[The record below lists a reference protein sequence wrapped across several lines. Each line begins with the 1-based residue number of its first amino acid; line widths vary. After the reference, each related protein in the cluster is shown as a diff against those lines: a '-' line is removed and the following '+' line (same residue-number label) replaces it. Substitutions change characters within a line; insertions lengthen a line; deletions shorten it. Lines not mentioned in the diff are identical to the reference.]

1 MLESPATT
9 GDDGAVNIGEAAAAA
24 GLPPKTLRYYDEVGL
39 VVPARSASGY
49 REYAERDVHRL
60 RFLQRSRGLGF
71 SLDECRS
78 LLSLYDDDTRASED
92 VKSIVEA
99 RLRDID
105 RKLAELHS
113 IRDVLARLARDCQG
127 DARPDCPIL
136 DELAGDAAIPVR
148 ASRAGAFE

>member
-1 MLESPATT
+1 M
-9 GDDGAVNIGEAAAAA
+9 NIGEAAAAA

-39 VVPARSASGY
+39 VVPGRSPSGY
-49 REYAERDVHRL
+49 REYGARDVHRL
-60 RFLQRSRGLGF
+60 RFLQRARGLGF
-71 SLDECRS
+71 SLEECRS

-99 RLRDID
+99 RVADID

-113 IRDVLARLARDCQG
+113 IRDVLSRLADDCQG

-136 DELAGDAAIPVR
+136 DELAGDRTIPMPPR
-148 ASRAGAFE
+148 ASRRAEVFE